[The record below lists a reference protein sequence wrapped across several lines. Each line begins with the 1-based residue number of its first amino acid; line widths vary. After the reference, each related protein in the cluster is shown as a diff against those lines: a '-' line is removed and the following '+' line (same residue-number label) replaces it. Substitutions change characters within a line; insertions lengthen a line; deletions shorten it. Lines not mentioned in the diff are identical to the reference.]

1 MQSAN
6 GQFAHAFRV
15 GRDETMACRRLA
27 SQIRAAPS
35 QLYGRA
41 LPSVRARGVGGIA
54 IAAGSMGAAVGATS
68 PRQARCAPFEGS
80 TAESA
85 CCMIALG
92 ALQLGLA
99 ARWALWP
106 ETLVNDFGRHA
117 QTAPK
122 LEAEI
127 EAAVF
132 SEHLDTASGRAYYC
146 NVVTREVVWELPPGA
161 TMEKVPVQE
170 HGQDQAQAHGQ
181 DAAQAQQQDAT
192 QEQQQ
197 DAAPPADRGLVA
209 ET

>member
-1 MQSAN
+1 
-6 GQFAHAFRV
+6 
-15 GRDETMACRRLA
+15 MACRRIA
-27 SQIRAAPS
+27 SQIRAAHS

-41 LPSVRARGVGGIA
+41 LPSVRARRVGGIA
-54 IAAGSMGAAVGATS
+54 IAAGGTGAAVAAGN
-68 PRQARCAPFEGS
+68 PGQARCAAFEAS
-80 TAESA
+80 AAESA

-99 ARWALWP
+99 ARWALYP
-106 ETLVNDFGRHA
+106 ETLVSDFGGRA
-117 QTAPK
+117 PTAPK
-122 LEAEI
+122 PEPEIEI

-161 TMEKVPVQE
+161 TMEKVQDQDQD
-170 HGQDQAQAHGQ
+170 QDQAQAQ
-181 DAAQAQQQDAT
+181 AQAAA

-197 DAAPPADRGLVA
+197 DAARQGGPGRVA